1 MSISQTPNPKSPLE
15 ELYVARHSIKTN
27 LPIAPLPDHIAQNI
41 EAIVALYTSAE
52 RNVPRH
58 QRVVEAV
65 TTFFGRPVFLYSS
78 LLVVALWM
86 LPNVLP
92 HLGLP
97 QFDPPP
103 FDLLQ
108 LTLGI
113 ISLPMTIAVL
123 IKQDRQEK
131 LAEQRAQLSLQ
142 LNLLSE
148 QKIAKLIALFE
159 ELRCDL
165 PDVINRYDSDA
176 EVMKQPADPHAVM
189 VALEETLEEEL
200 AELQKQEISLVNDNR
215 SVK

>member
-1 MSISQTPNPKSPLE
+1 MSKKPEPESPLE
-15 ELYVARHSIKTN
+15 ETHIARHSSKTSI
-27 LPIAPLPDHIAQNI
+27 PIAPLPEPIAQNI
-41 EAIVALYTSAE
+41 EAIVAIHASAE
-52 RNVPRH
+52 RNVSKH
-58 QRVVEAV
+58 QRVVEAAS
-65 TTFFGRPVFLYSS
+65 TFLGRPTFLYGS
-78 LLVVALWM
+78 LLVVALWL

-92 HLGLP
+92 DLGLP

-148 QKIAKLIALFE
+148 QKIAKLIGLVE
-159 ELRCDL
+159 ELRRDL
-165 PDVINRYDSDA
+165 PNVENRYDP
-176 EVMKQPADPHAVM
+176 EVEIMKEAADPQAVM
-189 VALEETLEEEL
+189 IALEETLEQEL
-200 AELQKQEISLVNDNR
+200 TALQNHESD
-215 SVK
+215 SV

>member
-1 MSISQTPNPKSPLE
+1 MSKTPDGESRLE
-15 ELYVARHSIKTN
+15 ESRVEHHSSKPSI
-27 LPIAPLPDHIAQNI
+27 PIVPLPDPIGHNI
-41 EAIVALYTSAE
+41 EAIVALHTSAE

-58 QRVVEAV
+58 QRVLETA
-65 TTFFGRPVFLYSS
+65 TTFLGRPAFLYIS
-78 LLVVALWM
+78 LLVVALWI

-108 LTLGI
+108 LSLGI

-148 QKIAKLIALFE
+148 QKIAKLIALIE
-159 ELRCDL
+159 ELRRDL
-165 PDVINRYDSDA
+165 PDVRNRYDPEA
-176 EVMKQPADPHAVM
+176 EVMKEAADPEMVM
-189 VALEETLEEEL
+189 DTLEKSLAEEL
-200 AELQKQEISLVNDNR
+200 AELQKQEASDGQLPN
-215 SVK
+215 

>member
-1 MSISQTPNPKSPLE
+1 MRSSKTPNGETPFE
-15 ELYVARHSIKTN
+15 EPHIANHSSKPSI
-27 LPIAPLPDHIAQNI
+27 PIAPLPDPIGQNI
-41 EAIVALYTSAE
+41 EAIVALHTSAE
-52 RNVPRH
+52 RHVPKH
-58 QRVVEAV
+58 QRVVEAA
-65 TTFFGRPVFLYSS
+65 TTFFGRPAFLYSS
-78 LLVVALWM
+78 LLVVALWL

-92 HLGLP
+92 ESLGLP

-148 QKIAKLIALFE
+148 QKIAKLITLVE

-165 PDVINRYDSDA
+165 PNVRNRYDPEA
-176 EVMKQPADPHAVM
+176 EMMKEAADPHVVVA
-189 VALEETLEEEL
+189 ALEETLTEEL
-200 AELQKQEISLVNDNR
+200 AELQKQETS
-215 SVK
+215 S

>member
-1 MSISQTPNPKSPLE
+1 MRMRKAPNRESSLE
-15 ELYVARHSIKTN
+15 EPQLAQHLSRTS
-27 LPIAPLPDHIAQNI
+27 LPIAPLPEHIGQNI
-41 EAIVALYTSAE
+41 EAIVALQTSAE
-52 RNVPRH
+52 RDVPQH
-58 QRVVEAV
+58 QRVVEAA
-65 TTFFGRPVFLYSS
+65 TTFFGRPTFLYSS

-92 HLGLP
+92 QGLGLP
-97 QFDPPP
+97 HFDPAP

-123 IKQDRQEK
+123 IKQERQEN

-148 QKIAKLIALFE
+148 QKIAKLIALVE

-165 PDVINRYDSDA
+165 PNVRNRYDPEA
-176 EVMKQPADPHAVM
+176 EEMKQAADPQVVM
-189 VALEETLEEEL
+189 EALEKTLAEEL
-200 AELQKQEISLVNDNR
+200 AVLQKQEASDVQLPN
-215 SVK
+215 

>member
-1 MSISQTPNPKSPLE
+1 MSQTPDHESRLE
-15 ELYVARHSIKTN
+15 ESHIARHSSKTSI
-27 LPIAPLPDHIAQNI
+27 PIAPLPEPIAHNI
-41 EAIVALYTSAE
+41 EAIVAIHASAE
-52 RNVPRH
+52 RNVSKH
-58 QRVVEAV
+58 QRVVETA
-65 TTFFGRPVFLYSS
+65 TTFLGRPAFLYSS
-78 LLVVALWM
+78 LLVVALWL

-92 HLGLP
+92 DLGLP

-148 QKIAKLIALFE
+148 QKIAKLIGLVE
-159 ELRCDL
+159 ELRRDL
-165 PDVINRYDSDA
+165 PNVENRYDP
-176 EVMKQPADPHAVM
+176 EVEIMKEAADPQAVM
-189 VALEETLEEEL
+189 TALEETLTQEL
-200 AELQKQEISLVNDNR
+200 AALQKQESD
-215 SVK
+215 